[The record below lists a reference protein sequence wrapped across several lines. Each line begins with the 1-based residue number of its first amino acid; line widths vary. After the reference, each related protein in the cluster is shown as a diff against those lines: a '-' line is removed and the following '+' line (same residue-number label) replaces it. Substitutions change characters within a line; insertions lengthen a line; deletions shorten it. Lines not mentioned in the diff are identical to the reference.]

1 MNEDVTPVDPIEDSY
16 ETLYESA
23 PCGYLTMKVNGTIV
37 KVNQTLLDWTGYSR
51 DELVGVTF
59 NSVLDKGSQLFYETR
74 YIPVIRLQGEARE
87 VLFTMRKADG
97 DLLPILVNSV
107 LVDQRADGTELIR
120 TAIFD
125 STARRDYELELLHS
139 RHAAEI
145 SEARVRVLQDAAV
158 KFAGSDTQDD
168 IAIALVDSARVAF
181 AANDAALFIL
191 DEHGGLRLVAGH
203 SPIVDMVP
211 LESLR
216 PGPEAIRTGR
226 FIGLSNLEEAL
237 EFSPDI
243 ADALLA
249 NRLEA
254 MTVIPLIGD
263 AGPIGVL
270 ACFYGRARRFDE
282 DFAQLQTA
290 LALQAA
296 QVLSRLELQ
305 RQLEHAALHDQLTG
319 LANRALLQE
328 RMEEALAGAKRT
340 RLPLSA
346 LFLDL
351 DGFKAVNDY
360 LGHAVGD
367 SVLRQVASR
376 LRTEVRLTDVVGRF
390 GGDEFVVICPETDE
404 DAATAIAER
413 IRRAIGGPYDGLLP
427 GFRVTSSIG
436 IAVHDDSTGTLS
448 ADALFTKADEAMYR
462 SKNSGKDCVSL
473 VRA

>member
-1 MNEDVTPVDPIEDSY
+1 MNDDTTVDDPNEDSY
-16 ETLYESA
+16 ETLYENA
-23 PCGYLTMKVNGTIV
+23 PCGYLSMKVNGTIV
-37 KVNQTLLDWTGYSR
+37 KVNQTLLDWTGYTR
-51 DELVGVTF
+51 DELLGTTF

-97 DLLPILVNSV
+97 EPLPILVNSV
-107 LVDQRADGTELIR
+107 LVDQREDGTEVIR

-125 STARRDYELELLHS
+125 STTRRDYELELLHS
-139 RHAAEI
+139 RQAAET
-145 SEARVRVLQDAAV
+145 SEARVRVLQDAAT
-158 KFAGSDTQDD
+158 KFAQSDSEDH
-168 IAIALVDSARVAF
+168 IAIALVDSARAAF
-181 AANDAALFIL
+181 AASDAALFVL
-191 DEHGGLRLVAGH
+191 DEDGGFRLVAGH
-203 SPIVDMVP
+203 SPIVNMVP

-216 PGPEAIRTGR
+216 PGPEAIRTGQ

-237 EFSPDI
+237 AFSTEL

-254 MTVIPLIGD
+254 MTVIPLIGESG
-263 AGPIGVL
+263 AFGVL
-270 ACFYGRARRFDE
+270 ACFYGRARKFDE

-296 QVLSRLELQ
+296 QVLARLALQ
-305 RQLEHAALHDQLTG
+305 KQLQHSALHDQLTG
-319 LANRALLQE
+319 LANRTLLQE
-328 RMEEALAGAKRT
+328 RMDEALAGATRT
-340 RLPLSA
+340 RLPIAA

-367 SVLRQVASR
+367 SVLRQVAGR
-376 LRTEVRLTDVVGRF
+376 LRTEVRMTDVIGRF

-413 IRRAIGGPYDGLLP
+413 IRRAIGAPYDGLLP

-436 IAVHDDSTGTLS
+436 VAIHDDSTGTLS

-462 SKNSGKDCVSL
+462 SKNAGKDCVTV